1 MGRKVI
7 GQQKIA
13 NLESDLMRSVLTSGV
28 NHGIILP
35 AGLGDFGTCLSFAIS
50 TVADRPPQ
58 GR

>member
-13 NLESDLMRSVLTSGV
+13 NLESDHMRSVLTSGV

-35 AGLGDFGTCLSFAIS
+35 AGLGDFGSCLSFAVS
-50 TVADRPPQ
+50 TVA
-58 GR
+58 GRQL

>member
-7 GQQKIA
+7 GQRKIA
-13 NLESDLMRSVLTSGV
+13 NLESDLIRSVLTSGV

-35 AGLGDFGTCLSFAIS
+35 AGLGDFGSCLSFAIS
-50 TVADRPPQ
+50 TVAGRQLQ